1 MNIYI
6 KDELSDSSKVYFAKD
21 SLFRPFCNVSLE
33 SSTDAEIE
41 KKNKKTIRQLA
52 YSRHKLRNI

>member
-33 SSTDAEIE
+33 SCTGAEIA
-41 KKNKKTIRQLA
+41 KKKTIRQFGL
-52 YSRHKLRNI
+52 LQT